1 MCPSSPLPAV
11 SHVCSHSAAAFS
23 GEPREL
29 SCQISS
35 APDKAPLPELICLV
49 SSVLHPCS
57 SGEPEGSSSILRA
70 AAARACQEHC
80 NESPVLIPLLLSTDS
95 RAGEE
100 GAIRSVDHA
109 VVGGVV
115 AVVVFAMLCLLII
128 LGRYFAR
135 HKGKTETKAGG

>member
-1 MCPSSPLPAV
+1 MLLLLAENTSRV
-11 SHVCSHSAAAFS
+11 
-23 GEPREL
+23 E
-29 SCQISS
+29 CQISS

-57 SGEPEGSSSILRA
+57 SGEPEGSSAILTA
-70 AAARACQEHC
+70 AAARACRQRRREC
-80 NESPVLIPLLLSTDS
+80 PALIPALIPTDS